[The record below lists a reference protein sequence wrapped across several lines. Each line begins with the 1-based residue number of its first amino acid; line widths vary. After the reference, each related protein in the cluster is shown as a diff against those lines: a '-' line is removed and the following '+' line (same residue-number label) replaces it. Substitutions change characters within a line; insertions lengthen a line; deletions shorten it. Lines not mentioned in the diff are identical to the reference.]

1 MLKITEMFAFVATD
15 KNGDEGVMG
24 FLEQGGAWVPL
35 VGADMDRVD
44 SLRPIAREITLVA
57 GVDYKILHFNLVGEI
72 EK

>member
-24 FLEQGGAWVPL
+24 FLAEDGAWVPL

-44 SLRPIAREITLVA
+44 SLRPIARKIKMVA
-57 GVDYKILHFNLVGEI
+57 GMDYKILHFKLIGEL
-72 EK
+72 